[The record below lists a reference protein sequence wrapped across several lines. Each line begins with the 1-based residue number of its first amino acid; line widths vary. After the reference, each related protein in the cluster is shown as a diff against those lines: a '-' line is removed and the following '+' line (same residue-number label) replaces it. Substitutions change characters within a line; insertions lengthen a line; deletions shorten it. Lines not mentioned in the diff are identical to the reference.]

1 MMTYYYSCSGKEK
14 ATEYYIANKEVLK
27 ENAKN
32 QYRSLSEEEKE
43 AKENMDQVDIETWQK
58 IKKQAER
65 VSKTISSSK
74 KVKY

>member
-27 ENAKN
+27 
-32 QYRSLSEEEKE
+32 EKE

>member
-32 QYRSLSEEEKE
+32 
-43 AKENMDQVDIETWQK
+43 
-58 IKKQAER
+58 
-65 VSKTISSSK
+65 
-74 KVKY
+74 